1 MAVPRGRRRPRSR
14 PGPIATP
21 SCNYHESAACPF
33 RRPLIGLTLF
43 VAALWVLHQAL
54 TEYRYQDVATYLR
67 ALPPSQWA
75 AALIATALSYL
86 VTTGYDWLALRY
98 IRRPLSWPKVG
109 FAALLSYAF
118 SNSVGLSVLTSGSL
132 RYRLYSS
139 WGLTTVDIARIVL
152 FTTLTLWLGILTV
165 GGAVLVLDPLDLGAI
180 PYLALDHRL
189 LGLLMLILPT
199 GYLLLGALRRQP
211 LQLGPWMLPMVRPR
225 LALSQITVGALDW
238 VMAGVVLYV
247 LLPASAKVGFGYVL
261 GVFLVA
267 QIAGLISHV
276 PGGLGVFES
285 LVLLL
290 LQDRLPAA
298 DLLGALLA
306 YRLIYYLLPLV
317 LAVVAMGL
325 YELRQYRERVLWLPR
340 VVGPWVPVLLPQV
353 FALLALISGSVLL
366 FSAATPAVEA
376 RLDWLQDLIPLSV
389 LEASHF
395 ISSLMGMSLLLL
407 ARGLQRRLDAAW
419 LLAVAFLVAGIV
431 ASLLK
436 GADYEEALILTAL
449 LAGLLPSREQFYR
462 HASLFSERFTPGWLA
477 TIAMVLI
484 CSAWLG
490 FFSYQH
496 VDYSHDLWWAFSFG
510 GEGEAPRFLRA
521 MVGALGV
528 ALFFGI
534 AKLLRPAPFEPVLPD
549 TSELE
554 QARTLAVAFPRTY
567 AHLALLGDKALLFN
581 EKRDAFLMYGVEG
594 RTWVAM
600 GDPVAAREEDRR
612 ELAWKFR
619 ELCERHDG
627 WPVFYQV
634 HPDHLGLYVELG
646 LTLLKF
652 GEEAR
657 VRLAEFSLDGK
668 ARKTLRN
675 QVNRLERAGYRFEMV
690 DAAAVPEW
698 LPRLRVVSD
707 AWLSG
712 KSSREKRF
720 SLGFFNEDYLRT
732 GPIAIVRSNSVVV
745 AFANLWRGGREE
757 LSLDLM
763 RYLPD
768 DRDGLMDY
776 LLIKL
781 MLWGREQ
788 GYDWFNLG
796 MAPLAGLQ
804 NRSFA
809 PLWNRFGALVFGG
822 GEAFYNFRG
831 LHQYKD
837 KFDPQWEARYLAVP
851 GGMTLPRI
859 LTDLTALIAG
869 GFKGVI
875 GK

>member
-1 MAVPRGRRRPRSR
+1 MRAPFTRFA
-14 PGPIATP
+14 GPV
-21 SCNYHESAACPF
+21 
-33 RRPLIGLTLF
+33 IGLALF
-43 VAALWVLHQAL
+43 VAALWVLHRAL
-54 TEYRYQDVATYLR
+54 TEYRYQDVATYLQ
-67 ALPPSQWA
+67 ALPSSQWA
-75 AALIATALSYL
+75 AALFATALSYL

-98 IRRPLSWPKVG
+98 IRRPLPWPKVG

-118 SNSVGLSVLTSGSL
+118 SNSVGLSVLTSSSL

-139 WGLTTVDIARIVL
+139 WGLTAVDIARIVL
-152 FTTLTLWLGILTV
+152 FTTLTFWLGILAV
-165 GGAVLVLDPLDLGAI
+165 GGGVLALDPLNLGAI

-189 LGLLMLILPT
+189 LGLLLLILPMA
-199 GYLLLGALRRQP
+199 YLLLGLLRRRP
-211 LQLGPWMLPMVRPR
+211 LKLGPWELPMIRPR
-225 LALSQITVGALDW
+225 LALSQLAVGALDW
-238 VMAGVVLYV
+238 VMASVVLYT
-247 LLPASAKVGFGYVL
+247 LLPAAATVGFGQFL
-261 GVFLVA
+261 SVFLVA
-267 QIAGLISHV
+267 QIAGLVSHV

-290 LQDRLPAA
+290 LQGRLPVAG
-298 DLLGALLA
+298 LLGALVA
-306 YRLIYYLLPLV
+306 YRLIYYLLPLT
-317 LAVVAMGL
+317 LAAIALGL
-325 YELRQYRERVLWLPR
+325 YELRHQKERILWLPR
-340 VVGPWVPVLLPQV
+340 MVGPWVPVLLPHV
-353 FALLALISGSVLL
+353 FALLTLISGAVLL

-376 RLDWLQDLIPLSV
+376 RLAWLANLIPLSV
-389 LEASHF
+389 LEVSHF

-419 LLAVAFLVAGIV
+419 LLAVAFLSAGIA

-436 GADYEEALILTAL
+436 GADYEEAIVLTAL
-449 LAGLLPSREQFYR
+449 LAGLLPSRGQFYR
-462 HASLFSERFTPGWLA
+462 RASLFGERFTPGWLA
-477 TIAMVLI
+477 TIAVVLI
-484 CSAWLG
+484 CSVWLG
-490 FFSYQH
+490 LFSYKH
-496 VDYSHDLWWAFSFG
+496 VDYSHDLWWQFSFS

-528 ALFFGI
+528 VLFFGL
-534 AKLLRPAPFEPVLPD
+534 AKLLRPALFEPVLPD

-554 QARTLAVAFPRTY
+554 QARAIAVAFPRTY

-581 EKRDAFLMYGVEG
+581 QSRDAFLMYGVEG
-594 RTWVAM
+594 RTWVVM

-612 ELAWKFR
+612 ELAWQFR

-634 HPDHLGLYVELG
+634 HPENLGLYVELG

-668 ARKTLRN
+668 TRKPMRN
-675 QVNRLERAGYRFEMV
+675 KVNRLERAGCHFEMV
-690 DAAAVPEW
+690 DTAAVPEL
-698 LPRLRVVSD
+698 LPRLREISN
-707 AWLSG
+707 AWLGG
-712 KSSREKRF
+712 KRNREKRF

-732 GPIAIVRSNSVVV
+732 GPVAIVRSNSTVV

-757 LSLDLM
+757 LSVDLM

-768 DRDGLMDY
+768 SPNGLMDY
-776 LLIKL
+776 LFIQI
-781 MLWGREQ
+781 MLWGRDQ
-788 GYDWFNLG
+788 GYEWFNLG

-831 LHQYKD
+831 LHRYKD
-837 KFDPQWEARYLAVP
+837 KFDPRWEARYLATP
-851 GGMTLPRI
+851 GGMTLPRV